1 MVCSSSWCDI
11 YAKKRKQRQVRIQR
25 KRRVMCILIIYI
37 ITSMIMKKKIP
48 MLGIRPISY
57 SCAITNCDV
66 KNNAPFISPVMS
78 MAKED

>member
-1 MVCSSSWCDI
+1 
-11 YAKKRKQRQVRIQR
+11 
-25 KRRVMCILIIYI
+25 
-37 ITSMIMKKKIP
+37 MIMKKKIP

>member
-1 MVCSSSWCDI
+1 
-11 YAKKRKQRQVRIQR
+11 
-25 KRRVMCILIIYI
+25 MCILIIYI

-66 KNNAPFISPVMS
+66 KNNAPFLSPVMS